1 MRKPLWRPVLAVGA
15 ACALVLSFQS
25 AAAAYVDVPSG
36 SWYETY
42 ISACTQMGLMNG
54 MLNNCFYPENPL
66 TIAEGIAVAVR
77 AYESIHPEAVQPA
90 LPAETDPSAE
100 GAPEME
106 GTAETGAETP
116 PGDAES
122 PTEDAENAPQAVPDS
137 GDQADGEVPW

>member
-1 MRKPLWRPVLAVGA
+1 
-15 ACALVLSFQS
+15 
-25 AAAAYVDVPSG
+25 
-36 SWYETY
+36 
-42 ISACTQMGLMNG
+42 MGLMNG

-137 GDQADGEVPW
+137 GDQADGEVPWYKNPWYWPTNTAFITRANSPPGWKRPSTATRWPTCLPMPWGMTTLF